1 MTIKLGKKTLIT
13 LLILLIVAA
22 IYNVV
27 YFVVPWKRELS
38 NAAFWVTYGC
48 TWLALVFAGI
58 VTAIAFGK
66 KDLKS
71 RVFGIPIFYVGYC
84 VVILQLVI
92 DFVVMGVGSWY
103 VIKYWIPLIIEV
115 LVYGIAAISIIAR
128 TAYRDSI
135 DQMETKA
142 EQKKAF
148 IKEFRIELDVLVS
161 SNKIDSIKPEL
172 DTLAEKVRYTDPVS
186 SSAVTEVE
194 DQIVNEFEL
203 LQKAISDG
211 EADKAKNL
219 ISKVSNLL
227 DERKARLKADRK

>member
-27 YFVVPWKRELS
+27 YFAVPWKRELS

-103 VIKYWIPLIIEV
+103 EIKYWIPLIIEV
-115 LVYGIAAISIIAR
+115 LVYGIAAISVIAR

-211 EADKAKNL
+211 EADKTKNL
-219 ISKVSNLL
+219 ISKISNLL

>member
-13 LLILLIVAA
+13 LLVLVIIAA
-22 IYNVV
+22 IYNVI
-27 YFVVPWKRELS
+27 YFAVPWKRELS

-48 TWLALVFAGI
+48 TWLALVFAGV

-71 RVFGIPIFYVGYC
+71 RVFGIPIFYVGYSL
-84 VVILQLVI
+84 VILQLVI

-103 VIKYWIPLIIEV
+103 EIKYWIPLIVEV
-115 LVYGIAAISIIAR
+115 LVFGVGAISVIAR
-128 TAYRDSI
+128 TAYRDEI
-135 DQMETKA
+135 DKMEAKA
-142 EQKKAF
+142 EPKKAF
-148 IKEFRIELDVLVS
+148 IKEFRIEVDTLVA
-161 SNKIDSIKPEL
+161 SNGIDAIKPDLE
-172 DTLAEKVRYTDPVS
+172 TLAEKVRYTDPVS

-203 LQKAISDG
+203 LQKAINNG
-211 EADKAKNL
+211 EVDKARNQ

-227 DERKARLKADRK
+227 DERKARLKADR